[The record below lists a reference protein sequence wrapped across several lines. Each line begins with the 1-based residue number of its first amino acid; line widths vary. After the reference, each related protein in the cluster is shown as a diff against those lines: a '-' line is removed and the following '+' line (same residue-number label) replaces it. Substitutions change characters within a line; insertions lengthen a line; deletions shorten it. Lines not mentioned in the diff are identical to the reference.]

1 MKETYVPLLFEGYYS
16 FISNGCILVLFG
28 QISDMFGVGYN
39 IYNLHTL
46 PSMFV
51 SNFLSVLIKVMRKLA
66 QSF

>member
-16 FISNGCILVLFG
+16 FISNG